1 MTDCVEDTEAV
12 TVCVGVQ
19 EAVGDT
25 LPVTLPV
32 AEDVEVVVAVSDTL
46 GVALTEAQMYDK

>member
-1 MTDCVEDTEAV
+1 MEDTEAV